1 MRKSL
6 FVVAVVV
13 STSVLGCTK
22 MIRVIGRYVYVLQA
36 EQLNTVAFTV
46 HYLLLLLKR
55 CMVFVRRMKLVRV
68 EYKTEFNVCTF
79 ACGRRCE

>member
-55 CMVFVRRMKLVRV
+55 
-68 EYKTEFNVCTF
+68 
-79 ACGRRCE
+79 